1 MLEHLYPHMLQEYY
15 VSRVRRLSAAR
26 ARRRS
31 AVTTPEEVRV
41 LQGQV
46 QARLARSFGP
56 FPERT
61 PLNARI
67 SGSLTRPEYTIEKV
81 IFESRPD
88 FPVTAN
94 LYIPRR
100 GAAPFPCVLGT
111 CGHSMIGK
119 AEPAYQAFAQ
129 QLARQGW
136 VVLLYDPISQGE
148 RGQYPLPEGVRHPV
162 GCCQEHNM
170 MGNQMR
176 LIGDFLGTWRV
187 WDGIRALDYLLS
199 RPETDPER
207 VGVTGN
213 SGGGT
218 LSTYLNA
225 FDDRFTMAA
234 PSCFVT
240 TYLRNL
246 ENELPADSEQI
257 PPDILRLGLDMADF
271 FVARAP
277 RPTLLLG
284 QRNDFFDCRGLRET
298 FEELRRLYA
307 VLGHEDR
314 VRLFIGPGNH
324 GYSEHNRQAMY
335 RFFNEV
341 AGVDAPPVETDLRV
355 ESPEALSCTPEGQ
368 VWKTGQAVRVFDITA
383 EAARRIAAR
392 RRSKPVDRL
401 PRLLRRVLALPRKRP
416 VPCYRILRNRG
427 RDAPPYAQHSVFAVE
442 TEPGTQAICHL
453 FAPEMF
459 FHLVPPENCVV
470 YVPHLSSLQDV
481 AADATPVKPDLLFAV
496 DVRGMG
502 QTRALTCNDT
512 DFFAAYG
519 NDYFYASYGLMLGRP
534 CLGRRTLDL
543 LTVLDLLEAE
553 GCREV
558 HLAGRG
564 LGALTAAFAA
574 VLHPLVTRVTLKNA
588 LLSFYELT
596 QAPVQSWPLSAMAP
610 GVLRQFD
617 LADCFR
623 ALLPKRLRILAPWDS
638 QMEVWDPKALRPHLR
653 TLDIPLH
660 CLDEGE

>member
-15 VSRVRRLSAAR
+15 VSRVRRRSAAR
-26 ARRRS
+26 ARRRVALS
-31 AVTTPEEVRV
+31 TPEQVRALREHV
-41 LQGQV
+41 R
-46 QARLARSFGP
+46 ARLVRSFGP

-67 SGSLTRPEYTIEKV
+67 TGSLLRPEYAIEKV
-81 IFESRPD
+81 MFESRPD

-100 GAAPFPCVLGT
+100 GDGPFPCVLGA

-119 AEPAYQAFAQ
+119 AAPAYQAFAQ

-148 RGQYPLPEGVRHPV
+148 RVQYPLPEGVRHPV

-176 LIGDFLGTWRV
+176 LIGGFLGNWRV
-187 WDGIRALDYLLS
+187 WDGIRGLDYLLS

-218 LSTYLNA
+218 LTTYLTA

-240 TYLRNL
+240 TFLRNL

-271 FVARAP
+271 FVAHAP

-284 QRNDFFDCRGLRET
+284 QRNDFFDCRGLREA
-298 FEELRRLYA
+298 FDELRRVYA
-307 VLGHEDR
+307 VLGCEDR

-324 GYSEHNRQAMY
+324 GYSAHNRQAMY

-341 AGVDAPPVETDLRV
+341 AGVDAEPVEMDLRV
-355 ESPEALSCTPEGQ
+355 ESPEDLSCTPEGQ

-392 RRSKPVDRL
+392 RRPKPADRL
-401 PRLLRRVLALPRKRP
+401 PHLLRRVLALPRQRQ
-416 VPCYRILRNRG
+416 VPHYRILRNRG

-442 TEPGTQAICHL
+442 TEPGIQAICHA
-453 FAPEMF
+453 FGPETF
-459 FHLVPPENCVV
+459 FRLAPPEKCVV
-470 YVPHLSSLQDV
+470 YVPHLSSVQDV
-481 AADATPVKPDLLFAV
+481 TAGETPMAPDFLFAV
-496 DVRGMG
+496 DVRGIG

-512 DFFAAYG
+512 DFFAPYG

-543 LTVLDLLEAE
+543 LTVLDLLAAE
-553 GCREV
+553 GCGEV

-574 VLHPLVTRVTLKNA
+574 LLHPLVTRVTLKNA

-596 QAPVQSWPLSAMAP
+596 QTPVQSWPLSAMAP
-610 GVLRQFD
+610 GQLRQFD
-617 LADCFR
+617 LPDCFR
-623 ALLPKRLRILAPWDS
+623 ALLRKRLRILAPWNS
-638 QMEVWDPKALRPHLR
+638 QMEVWDPEALRPHLR
-653 TLDIPLH
+653 ALGIPLK
-660 CLDEGE
+660 CLDREE